1 MKRLGTFI
9 AAAVLAAI
17 VLVGL
22 LGPVL
27 PYDPV
32 ADVSTRSAD
41 LPPSAA
47 HWLGTDHL
55 GRDVAWRLALA
66 CRAFVIPGLG
76 ASLVAAGLGVPLGAL
91 AGYHGGV
98 VETAIRQLFSILAT
112 LPRFVLVLLWL
123 SIRGSG
129 EVQLA
134 LAAGVSFVP
143 ELGEAVFA
151 RIAALRHDDYVLANR
166 AHGVPSWRIL
176 WVHLVWAACRR
187 TIGRGL
193 VELFGA
199 FLVVEATL
207 SYVGS
212 FGVREPWPSWGNML
226 VFEWGREGN
235 PVDLL
240 AAALAIYLA
249 VAAVTW
255 VGGWLAEVET

>member
-1 MKRLGTFI
+1 MSRASLV
-9 AAAVLAAI
+9 AVAVLGAI
-17 VLVGL
+17 VLTGL
-22 LGPVL
+22 LGPVF

-32 ADVSTRSAD
+32 ADVSTQNAD
-41 LPPSAA
+41 LGPSLS

-76 ASLVAAGLGVPLGAL
+76 ACVVAAGVGVPLGAA
-91 AGYHGGV
+91 AGYYGGV
-98 VETAIRQLFSILAT
+98 VEAVTRQGFSVLAT

-123 SIRGSG
+123 SIRGSS
-129 EVQLA
+129 ELQLA
-134 LAAGVSFVP
+134 LAAGLSFVP
-143 ELGEAVFA
+143 EVGEAVFA
-151 RIAALRHDDYVLANR
+151 RIAALRNDDYVLANR
-166 AHGVPSWRIL
+166 AHGVPAWRIL

-207 SYVGS
+207 SYVGG

-226 VFEWGREGN
+226 VFEWGRSGN
-235 PVDLL
+235 PVDL
-240 AAALAIYLA
+240 AAAAIAIYVA
-249 VAAVTW
+249 VASVTW
-255 VGGWLAEVET
+255 VGESLAEVET

>member
-1 MKRLGTFI
+1 MNRGSAIAGVVLG
-9 AAAVLAAI
+9 AI
-17 VLVGL
+17 VLTGV

-32 ADVSTRSAD
+32 ADVSPMNAD
-41 LPPSAA
+41 LAPSVA

-66 CRAFVIPGLG
+66 CRAFVVPGLG
-76 ASLVAAGLGVPLGAL
+76 ACAVAAGLGVPLGAL
-91 AGYHGGV
+91 AGYHGGLTESV
-98 VETAIRQLFSILAT
+98 IRQGFSVLAT

-129 EVQLA
+129 ELQLA
-134 LAAGVSFVP
+134 LAAGLSFVP
-143 ELGEAVFA
+143 EIGEAVFA

-166 AHGVPSWRIL
+166 AHGVPPWRIL

-199 FLVVEATL
+199 FVVVEATL
-207 SYVGS
+207 SYVGG
-212 FGVREPWPSWGNML
+212 FGVREPSPSWGNML
-226 VFEWGREGN
+226 VFEWGRSGN
-235 PVDLL
+235 PTDMV
-240 AAALAIYLA
+240 AAAVAIYIA

-255 VGGWLAEVET
+255 VGESLAEVET